1 MNELIDTYFPPNIRN
16 HQNDYIQIEFKAV
29 EKVKVCVISI
39 SKSNSHV
46 FLNLKDNDNDKD
58 KLIIRS
64 DARTKKLSGNE
75 MVDYIQKHFKT
86 SP

>member
-1 MNELIDTYFPPNIRN
+1 M
-16 HQNDYIQIEFKAV
+16 
-29 EKVKVCVISI
+29 EKVKVCIISI

-46 FLNLKDNDNDKD
+46 FLNLKDNNKDKD

-75 MVDYIQKHFKT
+75 MVDYIQKHFKAA
-86 SP
+86 P